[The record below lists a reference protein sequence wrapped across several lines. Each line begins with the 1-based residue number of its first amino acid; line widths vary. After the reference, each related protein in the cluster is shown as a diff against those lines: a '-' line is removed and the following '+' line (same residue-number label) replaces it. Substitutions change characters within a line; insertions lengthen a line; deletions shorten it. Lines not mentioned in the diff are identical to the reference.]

1 MPHNKP
7 RQIADIL
14 SELVARRGYA
24 RVQATANYS
33 AAWRDAAGEML
44 CKYTRPGVIKR
55 GVLEVVVA
63 NSILVQEIT
72 FQKSA
77 ILQKLAGLLPQ
88 EKIRDLRCRVG
99 TIGNAD

>member
-1 MPHNKP
+1 MARNKP

-24 RVQATANYS
+24 RVQATASYS
-33 AAWRDAAGEML
+33 EAWRDAAGEML
-44 CKYTRPGVIKR
+44 CKYTRPGNIKR

-72 FQKSA
+72 FQKPA
-77 ILQKLAGLLPQ
+77 ILARLASLLPQ

-99 TIGNAD
+99 PVE